1 MGLANLLLKGAGKLA
16 PAARKGTQLASKIK
30 VAKASKVASTIR
42 KTCLKGKNCSA
53 TCIAASKICLVS
65 LSPRVT
71 DASNKMAKFLK
82 SSPTS
87 AAPVKKAPAASAA
100 PKSSGIANTQKNT
113 DDQILERLKAQR
125 DEYTKRWVEAA
136 RKGNKEEA
144 EKALAGRN
152 LMSKEYD
159 DFKKAYDAASAA
171 PVKKAPATSAAPK
184 SSGIANTQKIADDQK
199 LERLTAQ
206 WEESK
211 DRWNATIGK
220 GNLETTKKAADVWKT
235 AEKEYK
241 DFKKAYDDIY
251 NRPVLKS
258 PKELMAEESK
268 TVRDR
273 VQSRINEGFY
283 GNTPKETVAR
293 VTAEREKTYRN
304 FKKLSDD
311 QLAALGLYGRNRPK
325 YYLDVNKFLRTGS
338 MEGMTPETQQMVQN
352 IVSNMNSALAK
363 LPASL
368 ETNLARAVSGP
379 GAKNLQNL
387 KVGDIIEDKG
397 FGSYTTADKPSTLD
411 QFLRQGEDNAIMEV
425 TSRNAR
431 DVSPIMEYQ
440 SEAEH
445 ILQPGTKLRV
455 TGIGGSTFS
464 RKVGS
469 VPTYLF
475 EEI

>member
-1 MGLANLLLKGAGKLA
+1 MGLASLLLKGAGKLA
-16 PAARKGTQLASKIK
+16 PGAKKGAQLASKIK
-30 VAKASKVASTIR
+30 VAKANKIASTLR
-42 KTCLKGKNCSA
+42 KTCSKGKNCSA

-65 LSPRVT
+65 LSPQVT

-82 SSPTS
+82 SGPTS

-100 PKSSGIANTQKNT
+100 PKSSGIANTQK
-113 DDQILERLKAQR
+113 
-125 DEYTKRWVEAA
+125 
-136 RKGNKEEA
+136 
-144 EKALAGRN
+144 
-152 LMSKEYD
+152 
-159 DFKKAYDAASAA
+159 
-171 PVKKAPATSAAPK
+171 
-184 SSGIANTQKIADDQK
+184 IADDQK

-206 WEESK
+206 LEKSK
-211 DRWNATIGK
+211 GQWTDTIGK

-268 TVRDR
+268 AVRDR

-293 VTAEREKTYRN
+293 VTAEREKTYGN

-338 MEGMTPETQQMVQN
+338 MEGMTPETQQIVQN
-352 IVSNMNSALAK
+352 IVSNMKSALAK
-363 LPASL
+363 LPASP
-368 ETNLARAVSGP
+368 ETDLARAVSGP

-397 FGSYTTADKPSTLD
+397 FGSYTTAGKPSTLD
-411 QFLRQGEDNAIMEV
+411 QFLRQGEDNAIMQV

-440 SEAEH
+440 REAEH

-455 TGIGGSTFS
+455 TGIGDSSFS

>member
-1 MGLANLLLKGAGKLA
+1 MGLASLLLKGAAKLA
-16 PAARKGTQLASKIK
+16 PGAKQGAQLASKIK
-30 VAKASKVASTIR
+30 VAKANKIASTVR
-42 KTCLKGKNCSA
+42 KTCSKGKNCSA

-65 LSPRVT
+65 LSPPVS

-82 SSPTS
+82 SGPTS

-100 PKSSGIANTQKNT
+100 P
-113 DDQILERLKAQR
+113 
-125 DEYTKRWVEAA
+125 
-136 RKGNKEEA
+136 
-144 EKALAGRN
+144 
-152 LMSKEYD
+152 
-159 DFKKAYDAASAA
+159 
-171 PVKKAPATSAAPK
+171 VKKAPAASAAPK

-206 WEESK
+206 WEKSK
-211 DRWNATIGK
+211 GQWTDTIGK
-220 GNLETTKKAADVWKT
+220 GDLDATNKAADVWKT

-258 PKELMAEESK
+258 PKELMAEETK
-268 TVRDR
+268 AIRDR
-273 VQSRINEGFY
+273 VQARINEGFY
-283 GNTPKETVAR
+283 DNTPKETVAR
-293 VTAEREKTYRN
+293 VTAYREKTYEN

-311 QLAALGLYGRNRPK
+311 QLAALGLYGRNQPK

-338 MEGMTPETQQMVQN
+338 MEGMTPETQQIVQN
-352 IVSNMNSALAK
+352 IVSNMNSALDT

-368 ETNLARAVSGP
+368 ETDLARAVSGP

-397 FGSYTTADKPSTLD
+397 FGSYTTAGKPSTLD

-431 DVSPIMEYQ
+431 DVSPIMQYQ
-440 SEAEH
+440 REEEH
-445 ILQPGTKLRV
+445 ILRPGTKLRV
-455 TGIGGSTFS
+455 TGIGGSSFS
-464 RKVGS
+464 RKVGY

>member
-1 MGLANLLLKGAGKLA
+1 MGLASLLLKGAGKLA
-16 PAARKGTQLASKIK
+16 PGAKKGAQLASKIK
-30 VAKASKVASTIR
+30 VAKSNKVASTIR
-42 KTCLKGKNCSA
+42 KTCSKGKNCSA
-53 TCIAASKICLVS
+53 TCIAGNKICLVS
-65 LSPRVT
+65 LSPPVT

-100 PKSSGIANTQKNT
+100 P
-113 DDQILERLKAQR
+113 
-125 DEYTKRWVEAA
+125 
-136 RKGNKEEA
+136 
-144 EKALAGRN
+144 
-152 LMSKEYD
+152 
-159 DFKKAYDAASAA
+159 
-171 PVKKAPATSAAPK
+171 VKKAPAASAAPK

-220 GNLETTKKAADVWKT
+220 GDLEATKKAADVWKT

-304 FKKLSDD
+304 FKNLSDD

-352 IVSNMNSALAK
+352 IVSNMKSALAK
-363 LPASL
+363 LPASPK
-368 ETNLARAVSGP
+368 TDLARAVSGP

-411 QFLRQGEDNAIMEV
+411 QFLRQGEDNAIMQV

-440 SEAEH
+440 REAEH

-455 TGIGGSTFS
+455 TGIGGSSFS
-464 RKVGS
+464 RKVGD

>member
-1 MGLANLLLKGAGKLA
+1 MGLANLLLKSAGKLA
-16 PAARKGTQLASKIK
+16 PAARKGAQLASKIK
-30 VAKASKVASTIR
+30 VAKASKIASTIR

-65 LSPRVT
+65 MSPPVT
-71 DASNKMAKFLK
+71 DATNKMAKFLK
-82 SSPTS
+82 SRQKPGGTFTKPVDTMKTLSKDVEKAQIKAQVAKGSKHIGMQNTANMKLENAQNTLKKAVDRSGADKLPPQLKTKAQVTSPLPP
-87 AAPVKKAPAASAA
+87 AAPIKKAPIVSAA
-100 PKSSGIANTQKNT
+100 PKSS
-113 DDQILERLKAQR
+113 
-125 DEYTKRWVEAA
+125 V
-136 RKGNKEEA
+136 
-144 EKALAGRN
+144 
-152 LMSKEYD
+152 
-159 DFKKAYDAASAA
+159 
-171 PVKKAPATSAAPK
+171 
-184 SSGIANTQKIADDQK
+184 IANTQKIADDQK
-199 LERLTAQ
+199 LERLTAR

-211 DRWNATIGK
+211 KQWQATIGK
-220 GNLETTKKAADVWKT
+220 GNLDTTKKAADVWKV
-235 AEKEYK
+235 AETEYK

-251 NRPVLKS
+251 NRPVPKS
-258 PKELMAEESK
+258 PKELMAEGSK
-268 TVRDR
+268 EVRDR
-273 VQSRINEGFY
+273 VQSRINKGFY

-293 VTAEREKTYRN
+293 VTAEREKTYGN

-311 QLAALGLYGRNRPK
+311 QLAALGLYGKDRPP
-325 YYLDVNKFLRTGS
+325 YYRDVNNFLRTGS
-338 MEGMTPETQQMVQN
+338 MEGMTPETQQIVQN

-397 FGSYTTADKPSTLD
+397 FGSYTTDGKPSTLD
-411 QFLRQGEDNAIMEV
+411 QFLRKGEDNAIMKV

-431 DVSPIMEYQ
+431 DVSPIMEYE

-455 TGIGGSTFS
+455 TGIGDSSFS
-464 RKVGS
+464 RKIGY